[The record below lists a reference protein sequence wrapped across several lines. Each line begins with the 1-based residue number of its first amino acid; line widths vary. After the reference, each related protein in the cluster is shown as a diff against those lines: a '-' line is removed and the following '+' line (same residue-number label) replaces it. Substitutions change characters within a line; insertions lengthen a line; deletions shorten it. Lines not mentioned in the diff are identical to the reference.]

1 MRELRRRSRLLAPS
15 RVVAPPAHG
24 ARIGVL
30 SKRLNPTVNSR
41 AAVTLYLKCSIVRFP
56 SRHWEKSAALERNFI
71 I

>member
-41 AAVTLYLKCSIVRFP
+41 AAVTLSSSVLSFDFPPVTGKNQQRLKGTS
-56 SRHWEKSAALERNFI
+56 
-71 I
+71 